1 MKTLTTAALTAAAAA
16 IGMTAA
22 VAGVAGIG
30 VGALLGA
37 CICSRG
43 QVRARD
49 REQANGSQPK
59 PAAADAPPT
68 VGA

>member
-22 VAGVAGIG
+22 VAGIG

-37 CICSRG
+37 CICNRG

-49 REQANGSQPK
+49 SEQANGSQPK

>member
-1 MKTLTTAALTAAAAA
+1 MKILTTVALTTAAAA

-43 QVRARD
+43 QVQARD
-49 REQANGSQPK
+49 REQADGSQPR

-68 VGA
+68 VGT